1 MPIRVLVIGRQ
12 GQVARALAELTPA
25 CGVQVIPMGRPQF
38 DLTSP
43 EMVESTLS
51 AAGPDIVINSAAYTA
66 VDQAEREPEQAKAVN
81 ETGAAAV
88 AAAAHALAV
97 PLIHLSTDYV
107 FDGGKATPYQEED
120 SVAPTS
126 VYGASKLAGERA
138 VATATSNHV
147 ILRTAWVYAP
157 YGKNFVRTMIALGQT
172 RDEVRVVADQWGCPT
187 YAPDIATAIVAI
199 ARNLLSNPDNPEL
212 RGLFNL
218 AGTGETSWVDFALA
232 IFAILRA
239 KGMRAPVVMPITT
252 ADYPTAARRPANS
265 RLDCGKLARLHGIR
279 LPAWQDSLRTCLER
293 LTGES

>member
-1 MPIRVLVIGRQ
+1 MVIGRQ
-12 GQVARALAELTPA
+12 GQVARALTELSPA
-25 CGVQVIPMGRPQF
+25 CGVQVIPLGRPQF
-38 DLTSP
+38 DLTAS
-43 EMVESTLS
+43 EMVESTLR
-51 AAGPDIVINSAAYTA
+51 AAGADIVVNSAAYTA

-97 PLIHLSTDYV
+97 PLIHLSTDDV
-107 FDGGKATPYQEED
+107 FDGSKATPYQEED

-126 VYGASKLAGERA
+126 VYGASKWAGERA
-138 VATATSNHV
+138 VAAATPNHV
-147 ILRTAWVYAP
+147 ILRTAWIYAP

-172 RDEVRVVADQWGCPT
+172 RDEVRVVADQCGCPT
-187 YAPDIATAIVAI
+187 YAPDIATAIVTI

-218 AGTGETSWVDFALA
+218 AGNGETSWADFALA

-293 LTGES
+293 LTVES